1 MIGLAQVRTEI
12 ADRPKLWP
20 PQVAEPEQIG
30 TGDGVA
36 TIFGL
41 QFENFIPN
49 TLTILL
55 GTSPAVGSAVV
66 FTAVNPA
73 NYTVGA
79 PDPGPDATAATNA
92 IITFNTAPALGVL
105 VAARYQSVA
114 FSDADLL
121 VYLTNAQA
129 LFSDDRTILKCVHRD
144 VIPAI
149 VADQRRIDII
159 TDGTYKRDPGPYV
172 AAQLKLYDALGKD
185 LTGTPT
191 PGSATPALFDGA
203 ACAPRYAPER

>member
-1 MIGLAQVRTEI
+1 MVGLAQVRTEI

-30 TGDGVA
+30 TGDGTA

-49 TLTILL
+49 TLTIFL
-55 GTSPAVGSAVV
+55 GTSPAVGSPVV
-66 FTAVNPA
+66 FTAVSPA
-73 NYTVGA
+73 DYTVGA
-79 PDPGPDATAATNA
+79 PDPGPDGTAATNA
-92 IITFNTAPALGVL
+92 IITFLTAPAAGAL

-121 VYLTNAQA
+121 VYLTNSQA

-149 VADQRRIDII
+149 VADQRRMDII
-159 TDGTYKRDPGPYV
+159 TDGTYKRDPAAYI

-203 ACAPRYAPER
+203 LLSCGYTPQR